1 MSESYRRIQKSF
13 PILFRLDPAFQEVVF
28 GEPLGGQISFD
39 SLKSAIHDRL
49 LELDN
54 LFNNEDVNHVYE
66 KLFDIIPQAEPNLI
80 PSAPL
85 YHDGDDDVDGDGDD
99 DDGGCL
105 PSSVSLAGT
114 ASSTHVL

>member
-1 MSESYRRIQKSF
+1 M
-13 PILFRLDPAFQEVVF
+13 
-28 GEPLGGQISFD
+28 GGGQISFD

-49 LELDN
+49 LELDT

-85 YHDGDDDVDGDGDD
+85 YHDGDNDGRQVEEEAHSP
-99 DDGGCL
+99 L
-105 PSSVSLAGT
+105 EQAPPPPAVQARRPIEPRPIFHNIVGT
-114 ASSTHVL
+114 NW